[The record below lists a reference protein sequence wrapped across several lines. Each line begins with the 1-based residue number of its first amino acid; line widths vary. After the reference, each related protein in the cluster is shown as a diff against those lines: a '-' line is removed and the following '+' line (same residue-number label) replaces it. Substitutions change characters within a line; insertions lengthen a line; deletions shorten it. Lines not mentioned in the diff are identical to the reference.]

1 MRSSFTEVKKREFF
15 LDGEKILGG
24 GKKYLEKT

>member
-1 MRSSFTEVKKREFF
+1 MRSSFTEVKKRELFWMV
-15 LDGEKILGG
+15 KKYWG